1 MKRVVIGL
9 SGGVDSAV
17 AAFALKRAGYDVCGL
32 YMRNWD
38 ELDETGVCTGEQ
50 EERDA
55 RAVAAR
61 LGIAFGRVDFVKSY
75 WVRVFDAFLAD
86 VQRGWTPNP
95 DVLCNRE
102 IKFDEFVRH
111 ARALG
116 ADLVAT
122 GHYAR
127 VHTGDH
133 LGPTCA
139 PGDLLRLPPL
149 QVQAQMQAAFEAAR
163 TDQRHIDHDELGAR
177 LPPTDPRVAIPA
189 DPTLLPFQC
198 AMPAEAT
205 TAEPGLGHARLLQAT
220 DARKDQSYFL
230 SMVQP
235 GALDRVLFP
244 LGGAHK
250 HAVRALARHLDL
262 PVADKP
268 GSKGICFIGKRKFGP
283 FLSQFLTI
291 QPGRMRCIDSGRDMG
306 PHQGVPFYSIGQSA
320 RVANQSQPYFVARK
334 DLSTHTLW
342 IAPGRL
348 HPSLYA
354 SSAVVERLSFLTG
367 QEPAPLTAALSWY
380 CAVQTRRTN
389 VLVPARVTSCIDPDP
404 RGSGGT
410 RRVRVEFAGPQF
422 AITPGQVCAFYVG
435 SECVGGGVIASS
447 D

>member
-1 MKRVVIGL
+1 MSRVAKRVVIGL

-38 ELDETGVCTGEQ
+38 ELDETGVCTGEK

-111 ARALG
+111 AKALG
-116 ADLVAT
+116 ADYVAT

-127 VHTGDH
+127 VQAGR
-133 LGPTCA
+133 
-139 PGDLLRLPPL
+139 PGDPVGLPGLPPL
-149 QVQAQMQAAFEAAR
+149 QVQAQMRAFFEAAR

-177 LPPTDPRVAIPA
+177 LPPTDTRMAKLA
-189 DPTLLPFQC
+189 DLTKLPFQC
-198 AMPAEAT
+198 DTPEEAT
-205 TAEPGLGHARLLQAT
+205 AVPGSCHARLLQAT

-244 LGGAHK
+244 LGGVHK
-250 HAVRALARHLDL
+250 HDVRALARQLEL

-291 QPGRMRCIDSGRDMG
+291 PPGRMRCIDSGRDMG
-306 PHQGVPFYSIGQSA
+306 PHQGVSFYSIGQSA
-320 RVANQSQPYFVARK
+320 RVANQSEPYFVARK
-334 DLSTHTLW
+334 DLVTHTLW

-348 HPSLYA
+348 HPALYA
-354 SSAVVERLSFLTG
+354 RTAIVERLSFLSG
-367 QEPAPLTAALSWY
+367 QEPTPLTAALPWY

-389 VLVPARVTSCIDPDP
+389 VLIPACVTSSIDPLP
-404 RGSGGT
+404 QGSGGT